1 MAQDALANGFVQ
13 LCIDPSLNFYDG
25 ACRMLVEGQALGAGF
40 TEDVIVPVYN
50 ERDLNALFGRGSVL
64 TEALRVVLCE
74 CAQNIELFALP
85 RKDVTAD
92 VAAVY
97 TTTITGPATGDGRFT
112 LFLGHADY
120 NVDVEVNSGDTV
132 AAIAAKVVAAVPL
145 DFPYVATAVATGVTF
160 TARNKG
166 TVGNYLNPVYNWQ
179 GRQNYAPAGVTVT
192 TVRTTAG
199 TGAPPAVDIINAAG
213 DCCYNVVV
221 YLGDDAA
228 NQDALRD
235 YIRDAWSCDKPQCF
249 GQGYV
254 FNAGSL
260 GQVLA
265 KGDNSAEL
273 CRVAYALD
281 SFDLPY
287 LTVSSYGA
295 KSACIACVNPE
306 VSIQGPDNGV
316 LACVAIPA
324 SCSSP
329 WTYDERLQLQA
340 AGFVTYGPSNSGFGS
355 LTNLQIYNDVTNYL
369 YDELG
374 RRNTTFRDANS
385 RRLAAATA
393 ISIAEKLN
401 EYNGIALFTKNTD
414 VRQGVKGTNP
424 RLILADLRAWALDNI
439 GVLFSEF
446 RNIDQDI
453 TVKTD
458 FEVAPACQG
467 DPNLLHVNFR
477 YQPPLRIGTIR
488 TNLQPQMLDNCDR

>member
-25 ACRMLVEGQALGAGF
+25 ACRMLVEGQMLGTGA
-40 TEDVIVPVYN
+40 TADTIVPVNN

-85 RKDVTAD
+85 RAD
-92 VAAVY
+92 LGAGVAAVY
-97 TTTITGPATGDGRFT
+97 TMTITGPATGDGRFT
-112 LFLGHADY
+112 LFLGNDDY
-120 NVDVEVNSGDTV
+120 NIDVEVNNGDAV

-145 DFPYVATAVATGVTF
+145 DFPYIAAAVATGVTF

-166 TVGNYLNPVYNWQ
+166 PIGNYLNPVYNWQ
-179 GRQNYAPAGVTVT
+179 GRQNYAPAGVTVAT
-192 TVRTTAG
+192 ARTTEG
-199 TGAPPAVDIINAAG
+199 TGAPAALDIIPLAG
-213 DCCYNVVV
+213 ECCYNVVV
-221 YLGDDAA
+221 YLGDDDDNKEAV
-228 NQDALRD
+228 RD

-254 FNAGSL
+254 FSAGTL

-265 KGDNSAEL
+265 EGDNSAEL
-273 CRVAYALD
+273 VRLAYALD

-287 LTVSSYGA
+287 LTLAAYGA
-295 KSACIACVNPE
+295 KSACIACTSPE

-316 LACVAIPA
+316 LACVAIPS
-324 SCSSP
+324 SCAAP
-329 WTYDERLQLQA
+329 WTYDERLQLQEN
-340 AGFVTYGPSNSGFGS
+340 GFVTYGPSNSGFGS
-355 LTNLQIYNDVTNYL
+355 LTNPQIYNDVTNYL

-374 RRNTTFRDANS
+374 RKNTTFRDANS

-393 ISIAEKLN
+393 IQIAEKLN
-401 EYNGIALFTKNTD
+401 DYNGLALFTRNTD

-424 RLILADLRAWALDNI
+424 RLILADLRAWALDNV
-439 GVLFSEF
+439 GQLFSEF
-446 RNIDQDI
+446 RNIDTDI
-453 TVKTD
+453 TVQTD
-458 FEVAPACQG
+458 FDVAPACQG
-467 DPNLLHVNFR
+467 NPNLLHVNFR

-488 TNLQPQMLDNCDR
+488 TNLQPQMLDNCER